1 MQWVRS
7 FVNTIGHKSF
17 PEIESNAFSKSINGG
32 WGVGGGGANLM
43 GDRIFAWV
51 ILKKNV

>member
-1 MQWVRS
+1 MRS

-17 PEIESNAFSKSINGG
+17 LEIESNAFSKSINGG
-32 WGVGGGGANLM
+32 GGGGGGVGGGGNLM

-51 ILKKNV
+51 ILKNV